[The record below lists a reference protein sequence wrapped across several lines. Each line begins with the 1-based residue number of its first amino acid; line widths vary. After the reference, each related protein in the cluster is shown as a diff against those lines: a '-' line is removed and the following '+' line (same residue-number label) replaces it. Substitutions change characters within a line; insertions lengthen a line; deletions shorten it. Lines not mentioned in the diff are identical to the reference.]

1 MVTYI
6 YVNSSKTRF
15 MIDITKVPF
24 NVLLGISLSSNSDY
38 LLQLDAKEEY
48 TNHLGTVHAAA
59 LFALAEGSGAQLLLK
74 IFPEDV
80 IDNVIPVLR
89 KVDVNYKKPAMGV
102 IVSTASLKDTTIE
115 LVTEQLLTRKRV
127 SIVTPVDLFDESKTR
142 VFSANFEWFVVLKN

>member
-1 MVTYI
+1 
-6 YVNSSKTRF
+6 

-24 NVLLGISLSSNSDY
+24 NKLLGISLADNPEY

-74 IFPEDV
+74 LFPEEI

-89 KVDVNYKKPAMGV
+89 NVEVGYKKPATGV
-102 IVSTASLKDTTIE
+102 VVSTASLKDTTME
-115 LVTEQLLTRKRV
+115 LVTEQLLSKKRV
-127 SIVTPVDLFDESKTR
+127 LIVTPVDLFDESKTK
-142 VFSANFEWFVVLKN
+142 VFSANFEWFVALKS